1 MKFTHLFS
9 LGASCLYL
17 TSVAHA
23 AFQITQLE
31 VAQVIDFQS
40 NVGWNQN
47 DSNPS
52 DNVLKFIQDGAN
64 RRALIEHGSFA
75 WGNDANNWGLSS
87 EAWSLRNSNFQ
98 GNVATAFGDYNN
110 DGDTADLVSVAN
122 AIYLRKHST
131 FGPNASDHGLF
142 MSADSTSAD
151 FGSNAYSDTTI
162 VLRIQNVTGIAINEW
177 DITTKVWMNGENSRN
192 NMSNFTMSYSTNNTD
207 YTSLD
212 SVTGAVTT
220 GWVSQGTKGGTIS
233 ASVANNDY
241 LYVKFDNLRV
251 NSGWGVGFALDDI
264 SVTAVPE
271 PSTYAMIL
279 GALAAGFTLW
289 RRRK

>member
-9 LGASCLYL
+9 LGAASLCFAPV
-17 TSVAHA
+17 THA

-47 DSNPS
+47 DSNPE
-52 DNVLKFIQDGAN
+52 DDVLKFIQGGSN
-64 RRALIEHGSFA
+64 RRGLIEHGSFA
-75 WGNDANNWGLSS
+75 WGNDATNWGPSA
-87 EAWSLRNSNFQ
+87 EAWSFQNTNFE
-98 GNVATAFGDYNN
+98 GNVPTAFGDYNN
-110 DGDTADLVSVAN
+110 DGDKADLVSVAN
-122 AIYLRKHST
+122 AIYFRQHAT
-131 FGPNASDHGLF
+131 FGPDASDHGLF
-142 MSADSTSAD
+142 MSAGVDGAD

-192 NMSNFTMSYSTNNTD
+192 QMSNFTMSYSTNNTD

-220 GWVSQGTKGGTIS
+220 GWVSQGTKGGTFA

-241 LYVKFDNLRV
+241 LYVKFSNLRV
-251 NSGWGVGFALDDI
+251 NGGWGVGFALDDI

-271 PSTYAMIL
+271 PSTYAMIF
-279 GALAAGFTLW
+279 GALAVGFTLW